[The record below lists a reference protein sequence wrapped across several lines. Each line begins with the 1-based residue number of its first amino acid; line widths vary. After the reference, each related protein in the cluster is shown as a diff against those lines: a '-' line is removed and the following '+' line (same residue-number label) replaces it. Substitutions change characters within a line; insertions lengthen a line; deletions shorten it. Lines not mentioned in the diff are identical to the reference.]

1 MSSDWLAGHTGV
13 FVPVQAEKNVNTV
26 MQGVS
31 VIVHIHRVGQSSKSD
46 FSPSALWVF
55 GAGEFF
61 VLGSCPVH

>member
-1 MSSDWLAGHTGV
+1 M
-13 FVPVQAEKNVNTV
+13 NTV